1 LYSRVTCNEVAP
13 VQKPNLI
20 RFSLTLQLGVLHLMT
35 VSLQTFAYAPSFP
48 SLQEDR
54 LSALLNGEI
63 LLTTRSHT
71 DWGAA
76 VTARMH
82 LPIQQENVWQKITD
96 YSQWVRYFPALT
108 HSQVLHQGDSKARRI
123 TKRLYQIASK
133 SFFLFTA
140 QVEIRLKVVET
151 LQQRIQ
157 FYLES
162 GSFNDFYADLHLQE
176 CREGTLLTYSVQ
188 ATPTIPVPSLFI
200 QQAIQLDLPSN
211 LRNMRQLLCQ

>member
-1 LYSRVTCNEVAP
+1 
-13 VQKPNLI
+13 
-20 RFSLTLQLGVLHLMT
+20 MT
-35 VSLQTFAYAPSFP
+35 ASLQTFAYTPSLP

-54 LSALLNGEI
+54 LPALLNGEI

-82 LPIQQENVWQKITD
+82 LPIQRGRVWEKITE

-108 HSQVLHQGDSKARRI
+108 HSQVLHEGDSGAARI
-123 TKRLYQIASK
+123 TKRLYQVASK
-133 SFFLFTA
+133 TFFLFTA
-140 QVEIRLKVVET
+140 QVDIRLKVVET
-151 LQQRIQ
+151 IHQRIQ

-162 GSFNDFYADLHLQE
+162 GSFKDFYADLHLQE
-176 CREGTLLTYSVQ
+176 CRGGTLLTYSVQ